1 MTNHKIKKKNTIA
14 IILARGG
21 SKGIPGKNIKNFLGK
36 PLVAWTII
44 QAKLAKKIS
53 KVYLS
58 SDSAKILRVGEKYGA
73 IPIKRPKKIS
83 GDKAKS
89 EEAVLHL
96 LGKLNNKPDGIVM
109 LEPTAPLR
117 DLNDIDNCID
127 NFYKN
132 KLDSGFSGAI
142 LEDFLIWKIKKKKIS
157 PINYNFKKKV
167 PRQFRD
173 PEIVENGA
181 IFMFTSKSIIK
192 YNNRFGGK
200 IGFSLNEIWQS
211 FEIDNLADWKLV
223 SLIFKEY
230 LLKKYKKVKIIKRS

>member
-1 MTNHKIKKKNTIA
+1 LTKYKIKKQNTIA

-58 SDSAKILRVGEKYGA
+58 SDSAKILRIGERYGA

-132 KLDSGFSGAI
+132 KWDSGFSGAI

-181 IFMFTSKSIIK
+181 IFIFSSKSITK

-200 IGFSLNEIWQS
+200 IGYSLNEIWQS

>member
-1 MTNHKIKKKNTIA
+1 MKKKNTIA
-14 IILARGG
+14 VILARGG

-44 QAKLAKKIS
+44 QAKIASKIS

-58 SDSAKILRVGEKYGA
+58 SDSDKILKIAKIYGA

-83 GDKAKS
+83 GDKARS

-96 LGKLNNKPDGIVM
+96 LKKLDSKPDGIVM

-127 NFYKN
+127 DFYKN
-132 KLDSGFSGAI
+132 KWDSGFTGAI
-142 LEDFLIWKIKKKKIS
+142 LEDFLIWKIKNKKLT

-167 PRQFRD
+167 PRQLRD

-181 IFMFTSKSIIK
+181 IYIFSSNSIIK
-192 YNNRFGGK
+192 YKNRFGGK

-223 SLIFKEY
+223 SFIFKEY
-230 LLKKYKKVKIIKRS
+230 LLKKYKNVKIIKRN